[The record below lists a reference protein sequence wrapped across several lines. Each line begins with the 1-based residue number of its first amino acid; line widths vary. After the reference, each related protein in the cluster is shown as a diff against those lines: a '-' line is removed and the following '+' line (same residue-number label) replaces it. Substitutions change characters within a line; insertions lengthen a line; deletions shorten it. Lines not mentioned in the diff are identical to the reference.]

1 MSDTGTGG
9 SADADVAGDT
19 SGTSADDEVSA
30 HAAAVRAEQHV
41 ARLLREAQNRAVAHG
56 AVPEPRKGSVKPRR
70 PGSLRH
76 IAAVVIELRLYDLAV
91 SPTDGPDHNPI
102 DQALKGRPGRVA
114 NVDLVLAVARACHHI
129 AGQEFGD
136 AEARTYTAAARHADA
151 LRRRAEIAAKARP
164 LDPTGNPPGRPL
176 AGATAGAVT
185 EPAAGGG
192 GVAGPDLPSDGSAGG
207 SPERGAG
214 ASPDGGAGASPDESS
229 NASPDGGS
237 GTSPDASPEGT
248 ATTASRRRRTSRL
261 TAVAAFAAVAAASA
275 GITWW
280 VASGDSDARPS
291 SSADARSIATQR
303 IDPVSESG
311 PTVLSC
317 RDGVVDAGIIES
329 PATVFVDSQATMV
342 LPTLDFDTMNGSA
355 RYLSHQGRKYY
366 WGRAGSDDHDPHSG
380 GVRLL
385 WRLDGETA
393 WHECRKAL
401 PTEERDYVRTPA
413 VPTVINNRA
422 VTVKIC
428 LWRDDPYLENCT
440 REL

>member
-1 MSDTGTGG
+1 MSDTTGTGS

-19 SGTSADDEVSA
+19 SGTNADDERSA
-30 HAAAVRAEQHV
+30 HAAAVAAEQHV

-56 AVPEPRKGSVKPRR
+56 AVPEPRKGSAKPRR

-136 AEARTYTAAARHADA
+136 AQARTYTAAARQADA

-164 LDPTGNPPGRPL
+164 LDPVGSPPERPL
-176 AGATAGAVT
+176 AGATADAVT
-185 EPAAGGG
+185 EPGAGG
-192 GVAGPDLPSDGSAGG
+192 AEAPDTASGG
-207 SPERGAG
+207 SPG
-214 ASPDGGAGASPDESS
+214 ASPDGSPGT
-229 NASPDGGS
+229 SPDGGS
-237 GTSPDASPEGT
+237 ATSPAASSEGSP
-248 ATTASRRRRTSRL
+248 TTASRRRQPPRL
-261 TAVAAFAAVAAASA
+261 TAVAALAAVAAASA

-280 VASGDSDARPS
+280 ATSGDSDARPS
-291 SSADARSIATQR
+291 DSADARPMATQH
-303 IDPVSESG
+303 IDPVSESA

-329 PATVFVDSQATMV
+329 PATIFVDSQATMV

-440 REL
+440 REQ

>member
-1 MSDTGTGG
+1 MSDTTGTGG
-9 SADADVAGDT
+9 SGDTDAAGDPT
-19 SGTSADDEVSA
+19 DTDVDAASAN
-30 HAAAVRAEQHV
+30 AAAVEAEQHV
-41 ARLLREAQNRAVAHG
+41 ARLLREAQRRAVEHG
-56 AVPEPRKGSVKPRR
+56 AVPQPRKGSAKPRR

-76 IAAVVIELRLYDLAV
+76 IAAVITELRLYDLAV

-129 AGQEFGD
+129 AGQEFGE
-136 AEARTYTAAARHADA
+136 AEARTYTEAAQRADA
-151 LRRRAEIAAKARP
+151 LRRRAEMAGK
-164 LDPTGNPPGRPL
+164 GRPV
-176 AGATAGAVT
+176 G
-185 EPAAGGG
+185 PAADAA
-192 GVAGPDLPSDGSAGG
+192 V
-207 SPERGAG
+207 
-214 ASPDGGAGASPDESS
+214 
-229 NASPDGGS
+229 
-237 GTSPDASPEGT
+237 PDASPGRGPDRAADQEPDGPPDGSP
-248 ATTASRRRRTSRL
+248 TTAPGRRRL
-261 TAVAAFAAVAAASA
+261 TTVVALVAVAAASA
-275 GITWW
+275 GITLW
-280 VASGDSDARPS
+280 
-291 SSADARSIATQR
+291 AT
-303 IDPVSESG
+303 SNESG
-311 PTVLSC
+311 TPSPNATDTRSAAAQHLAPTTEPAPTLLSC
-317 RDGVVDAGIIES
+317 QDGVLDAGIIES
-329 PATVFVDSQATMV
+329 PAVVFVDGQATMV

-422 VTVKIC
+422 VTIKIC

-440 REL
+440 QEQ

>member
-1 MSDTGTGG
+1 MSDTTGTGS
-9 SADADVAGDT
+9 SADADVTGDT
-19 SGTSADDEVSA
+19 SGTNADDEGSA
-30 HAAAVRAEQHV
+30 HAAAVEAEQHV

-56 AVPEPRKGSVKPRR
+56 AVPEPRKGSAKPRR

-129 AGQEFGD
+129 AGQEFGA
-136 AEARTYTAAARHADA
+136 AEARTYTAAARRADA
-151 LRRRAEIAAKARP
+151 LRRKAEIAAKARP
-164 LDPTGNPPGRPL
+164 LDPGGSPSGRPL
-176 AGATAGAVT
+176 AGATTDAVAEPGVGA
-185 EPAAGGG
+185 AA
-192 GVAGPDLPSDGSAGG
+192 VPDTASGG
-207 SPERGAG
+207 SPGT
-214 ASPDGGAGASPDESS
+214 SPDE
-229 NASPDGGS
+229 GS
-237 GTSPDASPEGT
+237 ATSPDASSEGSS
-248 ATTASRRRRTSRL
+248 TTASRRRQPPRL
-261 TAVAAFAAVAAASA
+261 TAVAALAAVAAASA

-280 VASGDSDARPS
+280 ATPGDSDARPS
-291 SSADARSIATQR
+291 GSAGARSTAPQH
-303 IDPVSESG
+303 IDPVSESA

-329 PATVFVDSQATMV
+329 PATVFVDNQATMV

-355 RYLSHQGRKYY
+355 RYLNHQGRKYY

-440 REL
+440 REQ